1 MKICAKINTAK
12 YQHFTFCSFTVLNKL
27 KALQLSKVG
36 LLTIKHQHS
45 KNLITWARAT

>member
-27 KALQLSKVG
+27 KALRLSNVG
-36 LLTIKHQHS
+36 LSTIKHKHS
-45 KNLITWARAT
+45 KNPTLWAEAT